1 MPTTAVLFQ
10 TKYIDVGFDTQ
21 SGPSG
26 YGWSEIGSLT
36 MGSISNTVDGTLN
49 KTVTDLYDTGNSD
62 VRAFYGLPTSDQV
75 VLVISGNAGGNTGW
89 DRVQTSLPYNT
100 NSFNRTD
107 ATYFSNTSAGY
118 RSWTWSGITAD
129 PFGQTTGANVTVAF
143 RQDVNTTA
151 AMTDEPNL
159 TKLEDG
165 DNADKIF
172 QFSYSTD
179 TRYRWVLTDGT
190 TPDYNNANYPGYPYT
205 AATIIRTGS
214 APNVGNS
221 WTVAA
226 GDLPLASTKASYK
239 LQVGTRFA
247 DYDDHTSSPSLWRD
261 CVATGISGGVVTWT
275 LDRDGSLNDIK
286 YVKSGSGYTF
296 DGFSDFSGAGFYG
309 DISDTDEPSTDQRDQ
324 SYTPLISA
332 TADINNFYLNNDGT
346 FRFYLDGASGSAS
359 NSEWE
364 YISVEDEGL
373 LFREDATYTRS
384 GTAANSLWIWAAAD
398 VPYAST
404 PFNTSSYTR
413 VVFGCSRFPH
423 DRISTTTTQGFYAV
437 KLVKNGTTQIGTLQ
451 TDTGGTASFEIDA
464 SGSVEPGDVLS
475 LIEYYVSDSS
485 SGACV
490 SGFAGCAS
498 NESTV
503 ITQGGFQWFSGG
515 GSPPNDYQDYTII
528 SSDTGSPTS
537 IGAVCYNAQGTI
549 HQRIISFPVTSTH
562 TFLFYRYAP
571 HGDTANRLK
580 TTNILIDVNITAPVI
595 DNIFTSANLSPPAS
609 TFDVTIDLSDLGTG
623 PAGSLKFAQSTS
635 AVAPSTGWQSSNVF
649 TQSRNTTR
657 YYWASRDEN
666 AAGSFDGPEPAAGLF
681 EPYLTAYTG
690 IEPLYDFEI
699 PNSFTNFTIFINTDG
714 AFGATET
721 SYTTYEIR
729 ETSYTGTILV
739 TQTGLGGSLV
749 VPDAPADNSTKRY
762 YVTAFVDDVYGGNP
776 TETRTNIQTFDI
788 TAQANVDDYGIEIY
802 NQSQNLVFSSSDAGN
817 IRVLESGTTGSI
829 SAGGTFTIDLQ
840 GRSGGYQ
847 NLYVT
852 VPEIDSFNT
861 YSFSYN
867 YSSGDQGATNDTATI
882 NNDSSVAL
890 TFGYVFYRYI

>member
-1 MPTTAVLFQ
+1 MPTTAIQHQV
-10 TKYIDVGFDTQ
+10 KYIDVGFDTQ
-21 SGPSG
+21 TGPSG
-26 YGWSEIGSLT
+26 YGWSEIGSLQ
-36 MGSISNTVDGTLN
+36 MGSISNTIDGTLN
-49 KTVTDLYDTGNSD
+49 KTVPRLYGTGNAD
-62 VRAFYGLPTSDQV
+62 VRAFYATPTSDQV
-75 VLVISGNAGGNTGW
+75 YLIISGLAGGNSGW

-100 NSFNRTD
+100 NTFNRTD
-107 ATYFSNTSAGY
+107 ASYSSNTTGNY
-118 RSWTWSGITAD
+118 RTWVWSGITAD
-129 PFGQTTGANVTVAF
+129 PFGQTTGANVTVTF
-143 RQDVNTTA
+143 FQDVNTTA
-151 AMTDEPNL
+151 ALTGQPNL

-165 DNADKIF
+165 DNTDKT
-172 QFSYSTD
+172 FSFTYNTN
-179 TRYRWVLTDGT
+179 TKYRAVLTSGVT
-190 TPDYNNANYPGYPYT
+190 TGYNTDSYPGLPYT
-205 AATIIRTGS
+205 AATRNTFTTGGS
-214 APNVGNS
+214 S
-221 WTVAA
+221 WTFTSS
-226 GDLPLASTKASYK
+226 DLPLASTKATYK
-239 LQVGTRFA
+239 LQVGTLYA
-247 DYDDHTSSPSLWRD
+247 DFDDHTSTPSLWRD

-275 LDRDGSLNDIK
+275 LDRDGSLSDIK
-286 YVKSGSGYTF
+286 YVQSGSGYTF

-309 DISDTDEPSTDQRDQ
+309 DISDTDEPGTVQRDQ
-324 SYTPLISA
+324 DYTPVITGSQ
-332 TADINNFYLNNDGT
+332 DINNFYLNNDGT
-346 FRFYLDGASGSAS
+346 FRFFSEGTSGSAS

-373 LFREDATYTRS
+373 LFREDATYTRG
-384 GTAANSLWIWAAAD
+384 GTAESSLWLWAAAD

-423 DRISTTTTQGFYAV
+423 DRISSTTTQGFYAV

-485 SGACV
+485 SASCV
-490 SGFAGCAS
+490 SGFNGCAS
-498 NESTV
+498 NESTIV
-503 ITQGGFQWFSGG
+503 TQGGFQWFAGG
-515 GSPPNDYQDYTII
+515 GTAATDYLDYTII

-537 IGAVCYNAQGTI
+537 IGSVCYNAANTI
-549 HQRIISFPVTSTH
+549 HQRVISFPVTSTH
-562 TFLFYRYAP
+562 TFLYYRYLP
-571 HGDTANRLK
+571 HGDTNRQK
-580 TTNILIDVNITAPVI
+580 ETNILIDVNITPPVI
-595 DNIFTSANLSPPAS
+595 DDIQTSAALSPPS
-609 TFDVTIDLSDLGTG
+609 GTFDVTVDLSNLGTG
-623 PAGSLKFAQSTS
+623 PANSLEFAQTTN
-635 AVAPSTGWQSSNVF
+635 AVAPSTGWQTSNVF

-657 YYWASRDEN
+657 YYWASRDKN

-729 ETSYTGTILV
+729 ETSYTGTVLV

-776 TETRTNIQTFDI
+776 TETRSNIQTFDI
-788 TAQANVDDYGIEIY
+788 TAQANVDDYGLEIY
-802 NQSQNLVFSSSDAGN
+802 NSNQNLVFSSSDAGN

-852 VPEIDSFNT
+852 APEIDSFDT

-867 YSSGDQGATNDTATI
+867 YSSADQGATNDTATI
-882 NNDSSVAL
+882 NNDSSIAL